1 MGMGGGK
8 EKGAQEKWGCRD
20 ESEWGYAYGKSSN
33 ESDPFLFFALSSTKK
48 SFQVPYFSFHFARNQ
63 MTKRNVVPFSE
74 EESPLP

>member
-1 MGMGGGK
+1 MGCGEK

-48 SFQVPYFSFHFARNQ
+48 SFQVPYFGTVCSMDVR
-63 MTKRNVVPFSE
+63 MYT
-74 EESPLP
+74 